1 MSYPIFSATT
11 KACRNICRVFLAMLF
26 LCITAELAESA
37 VVTLAWNPNSE
48 SDLAGYALSYGT
60 TSGQLTTTIDVG
72 NTTIYA
78 FAIPD
83 PTKVYY
89 IAIRAYDTSGL
100 FSPFSNEVAT
110 TPVVPALTV
119 TNLAASL
126 PSPQLPGT
134 TITFSATATGGTAPY
149 QYKWWVANGTTS
161 TVGRDW
167 STSNTFAWT
176 PPTASP
182 NYLITVWA
190 RNASSTIDN
199 FDNPSA
205 KLSLSFVI
213 GSATAAATVSSVSP
227 NSGAIS
233 GGASV
238 TITGTNFASGATVTF
253 GGTAATNVAVAS
265 STSITA
271 RTPAHAA
278 GAVNVT
284 VTNPGTQGGTLT
296 NGYTYVASAPGV
308 VSLVQHAGKDA
319 GTTTSSTLAFSSAN
333 TAGNWIGVGI
343 RAGGTGQTLA
353 VVDTRGNVY
362 RKAVQFNETA
372 DGTTIALFYAENIA
386 GGTNAV
392 TVSDTLTGRTLRF
405 SILEYAGV
413 ATSNSL
419 DGVAASQGFG
429 TALNS
434 GPATTT
440 ASGDLLVGVFASS
453 VPVTFAPGAGYSLQ
467 DQVPIAPSTRLTTE
481 DGRTGAAGTVSAT
494 ATASAANNWG
504 GVLAAFKAAGGGTS
518 GTPTISN
525 VSPNIGSAAG
535 GTIVTIS
542 GTNFGATKAT
552 STVTFNG
559 VAATPTA
566 WSATNV
572 VVPVPAGAT
581 SGNVVVTVGGVAS
594 NGVAFTVTGQP
605 TLTSLSPSIAVAGAP
620 VTITGANFGA
630 IRGASTV
637 TFNGVQAVP
646 SSWSASSLV
655 VPVPA
660 GATSGPVIVTVG
672 GVASNALTFTLNAPP
687 TLAIVANQ
695 TSAENSTVA
704 LQLVGSDP
712 NGTAVSYSATA
723 LPAGLSLNATT
734 GVIAGKLTYSSA
746 GTYAV
751 TVSVSDGTLNASRSF
766 SWTVTN
772 LNAPPVLTA
781 PANQTSLRSTP
792 VSLQLAA
799 TDPDGTALTYSA
811 SGLPPGVNVNS
822 STGLISGTL
831 SSTTGTYTVTAAV
844 SDGSLSSTRTFTW
857 TVTGATAVISLV
869 QRSGVDAAGVKASL
883 ALATANS
890 AGNFL
895 AVVIR
900 VGTPVGQTFTVTD
913 TRGNTYR
920 QAVRINNNSDN
931 TLAVYYA
938 ENIAAGTNTV
948 TVSNSA
954 SATLRFVVLE
964 YSGIASSNS
973 LDGTASASGV
983 SASPGS
989 GTLTTAASGDLLLGA
1004 ISTANGPSLTV
1015 GNGFT
1020 IEGAVPALPN
1030 AKLVAEDRVQA
1041 TAGSASAGVALGA
1054 SDQWAAA
1061 IVAFKAR

>member
-1 MSYPIFSATT
+1 MSHRIFSATT
-11 KACRNICRVFLAMLF
+11 KACRNGCRLFLAVLF

-37 VVTLAWNPNSE
+37 VVTLAWNPNPE

-110 TPVVPALTV
+110 TPVIPALTV
-119 TNLAASL
+119 TNMVANR
-126 PSPQLPGT
+126 PSPQPPGT

-161 TVGRDW
+161 TLGRDW

-176 PPTASP
+176 PSTASP

-190 RNASSTIDN
+190 RNASSTIDS
-199 FDNPSA
+199 FDNPLA

-227 NSGAIS
+227 NSGPI
-233 GGASV
+233 GGGTSV

-253 GGTAATNVAVAS
+253 GGTAATNVAVVS
-265 STSITA
+265 GTSITA
-271 RTPAHAA
+271 RTPAHVA
-278 GAVNVT
+278 GAASVT
-284 VTNPGTQGGTLT
+284 VTNPGAQGGTLT

-308 VSLVQHAGKDA
+308 ISLVQHAGKDA
-319 GTTTSSTLAFSSAN
+319 GTTTTSTLAFNSAN
-333 TAGNWIGVGI
+333 TAGNWIGVAI
-343 RAGGTGQTLA
+343 RAGGTGQTLS
-353 VVDTRGNVY
+353 VSDTRGNAY

-372 DGTTIALFYAENIA
+372 DGKTIALFYAENIA
-386 GGTNAV
+386 GGANAV

-413 ATSNSL
+413 VTSNSL

-429 TALNS
+429 TTLSS

-440 ASGDLLVGVFASS
+440 ASGDLVVGVFASAD
-453 VPVTFAPGAGYSLQ
+453 PVTFLPGAGYALQ
-467 DQVPIAPSTRLTTE
+467 DQVPVAPNAKLVTE
-481 DGRTGAAGTVSAT
+481 DGRTGAPGTVSAI
-494 ATASAANNWG
+494 ATASAASNWG
-504 GVLAAFKAAGGGTS
+504 AVLAAFRAAGGGTS

-525 VSPNIGSAAG
+525 LSPNTGSAAG

-542 GTNFGATKAT
+542 GTNFGATKGT

-559 VAATPTA
+559 VAATPTTWA
-566 WSATNV
+566 ATNI

-581 SGNVVVTVGGVAS
+581 SGNVVVTVGGIAS

-605 TLTSLSPSIAVAGAP
+605 TLASLSPSIAVAGAP
-620 VTITGANFGA
+620 VTITGVNFGA
-630 IRGASTV
+630 TQGTSKVA
-637 TFNGVQAVP
+637 FNGVPAVP
-646 SSWSASSLV
+646 SSWSASSIV

-687 TLAIVANQ
+687 TLALVANQ

-712 NGTAVSYSATA
+712 NGTAVSYSATT

-734 GVIAGKLTYSSA
+734 GLIGGKLTYSSA
-746 GTYAV
+746 GTYTV
-751 TVSVSDGTLNASRSF
+751 TASVSDGTLSASRSF
-766 SWTVTN
+766 TWTVSN
-772 LNAPPVLTA
+772 VNAPPVLTA
-781 PANQTSLRSTP
+781 PANQTSLRSTT

-799 TDPDGTALTYSA
+799 TDPDGTALTYSV
-811 SGLPPGVNVNS
+811 SGLPPGLNVNS
-822 STGLISGTL
+822 STGLVSGTL
-831 SSTTGTYTVTAAV
+831 SSSTGTYTVTATV
-844 SDGSLSSTRTFTW
+844 SDGSLSSSRTFTW
-857 TVTGATAVISLV
+857 TVTGATTAISLV
-869 QRSGVDAAGVKASL
+869 QRSGVDAAGVTASL

-900 VGTPVGQTFTVTD
+900 VGTPVGQTFTVSD

-920 QAVRINNNSDN
+920 QAVRINNNADN

-948 TVSNSA
+948 TVSNSV
-954 SATLRFVVLE
+954 SATLRFVVIE
-964 YSGIASSNS
+964 YSGIALSNA
-973 LDGTASASGV
+973 LDGTASASGTGT
-983 SASPGS
+983 SPNS
-989 GTLTTAASGDLLLGA
+989 GALTTAAGGDLLLGA
-1004 ISTANGPSLTV
+1004 ISTANGPNLTV
-1015 GNGFT
+1015 GTGFT

-1030 AKLVAEDRVQA
+1030 AKIVAEDRVQA
-1041 TAGSASAGVALGA
+1041 TAGAATATVTLGA

-1061 IVAFKAR
+1061 IAAFKAR

>member
-1 MSYPIFSATT
+1 
-11 KACRNICRVFLAMLF
+11 
-26 LCITAELAESA
+26 
-37 VVTLAWNPNSE
+37 
-48 SDLAGYALSYGT
+48 
-60 TSGQLTTTIDVG
+60 
-72 NTTIYA
+72 
-78 FAIPD
+78 
-83 PTKVYY
+83 
-89 IAIRAYDTSGL
+89 
-100 FSPFSNEVAT
+100 
-110 TPVVPALTV
+110 
-119 TNLAASL
+119 
-126 PSPQLPGT
+126 
-134 TITFSATATGGTAPY
+134 
-149 QYKWWVANGTTS
+149 
-161 TVGRDW
+161 
-167 STSNTFAWT
+167 
-176 PPTASP
+176 
-182 NYLITVWA
+182 
-190 RNASSTIDN
+190 
-199 FDNPSA
+199 
-205 KLSLSFVI
+205 
-213 GSATAAATVSSVSP
+213 
-227 NSGAIS
+227 
-233 GGASV
+233 
-238 TITGTNFASGATVTF
+238 
-253 GGTAATNVAVAS
+253 
-265 STSITA
+265 
-271 RTPAHAA
+271 
-278 GAVNVT
+278 
-284 VTNPGTQGGTLT
+284 
-296 NGYTYVASAPGV
+296 
-308 VSLVQHAGKDA
+308 
-319 GTTTSSTLAFSSAN
+319 
-333 TAGNWIGVGI
+333 
-343 RAGGTGQTLA
+343 
-353 VVDTRGNVY
+353 
-362 RKAVQFNETA
+362 
-372 DGTTIALFYAENIA
+372 
-386 GGTNAV
+386 
-392 TVSDTLTGRTLRF
+392 
-405 SILEYAGV
+405 
-413 ATSNSL
+413 
-419 DGVAASQGFG
+419 
-429 TALNS
+429 
-434 GPATTT
+434 
-440 ASGDLLVGVFASS
+440 
-453 VPVTFAPGAGYSLQ
+453 
-467 DQVPIAPSTRLTTE
+467 
-481 DGRTGAAGTVSAT
+481 
-494 ATASAANNWG
+494 
-504 GVLAAFKAAGGGTS
+504 
-518 GTPTISN
+518 
-525 VSPNIGSAAG
+525 
-535 GTIVTIS
+535 
-542 GTNFGATKAT
+542 
-552 STVTFNG
+552 
-559 VAATPTA
+559 
-566 WSATNV
+566 
-572 VVPVPAGAT
+572 
-581 SGNVVVTVGGVAS
+581 VTVGGVAS
-594 NGVAFTVTGQP
+594 NGVTFTVVP
-605 TLTSLSPSIAVAGAP
+605 TATITTLSPASGAVGAT
-620 VTITGANFGA
+620 VTITGTNFGSTQ
-630 IRGASTV
+630 GTSTV
-637 TFNGVQAVP
+637 KFNGVPAVP
-646 SSWSASSLV
+646 GSWSASSLV

-723 LPAGLSLNATT
+723 LPAGLSLNAAT